1 MGLWGVEANL
11 RAGLISSN
19 RFRLAVLGGFRFLRL
34 KDEVQ
39 SGEQFQVAPDVPGF
53 GGSGVTS
60 QDEFRTI
67 NDFYGGQ
74 IGAAAGAQFG
84 PMMIDLRCKI
94 ALGQMQQV
102 ADVDGATDVH
112 NPDGSRTFFQGGLYA
127 LRSNIGRHQ
136 RDELAF
142 IPEVGLNVGVRL
154 TRHLKLFIGYAFL
167 WISTVARAGKQ
178 IDPVTN
184 VSQFPLRSGDGPL
197 AGRSRAAAK
206 FHGTDFWAQG
216 LSFGLELSY

>member
-1 MGLWGVEANL
+1 
-11 RAGLISSN
+11 
-19 RFRLAVLGGFRFLRL
+19 
-34 KDEVQ
+34 
-39 SGEQFQVAPDVPGF
+39 
-53 GGSGVTS
+53 
-60 QDEFRTI
+60 
-67 NDFYGGQ
+67 
-74 IGAAAGAQFG
+74 
-84 PMMIDLRCKI
+84 
-94 ALGQMQQV
+94 MQQV

-167 WISTVARAGKQ
+167 WISTVARAAEQ
-178 IDPVTN
+178 IDPVIN
-184 VSQFPLRSGDGPL
+184 VSQFPGDRPL
-197 AGRSRAAAK
+197 VGRTRPAAK